1 MCFNFVP
8 VVTIRSDFG
17 AQENKIS
24 HCFHCFPI
32 YLPWSDGIRCH
43 DCSFFHVANFF
54 KPIFSLSSLI
64 LIKRLFSSSSPLSAI
79 RVVSSA
85 YWRLLTFHLE
95 TLIPACNSHNL
106 AFCKMCSACVPACVL
121 SRFSRV
127 DFQGVFP
134 TQGSNPCLMSP
145 ALAGRLFA
153 ASAFWEAL
161 YSCLLNSLAYLTYK
175 LNRQGDKYSL
185 DILLKQFWT
194 ILLFYGWFCDFLTC
208 IKIS

>member
-1 MCFNFVP
+1 MCLWSPSAVILEP
-8 VVTIRSDFG
+8 KKIKSLTVSVASPSICHEVMGPDAMIVVFLMLR
-17 AQENKIS
+17 
-24 HCFHCFPI
+24 
-32 YLPWSDGIRCH
+32 
-43 DCSFFHVANFF
+43 F
-54 KPIFSLSSLI
+54 KPIFSLSSLT
-64 LIKRLFSSSSPLSAI
+64 LIKRLFSSSPLSAI

-95 TLIPACNSHNL
+95 TLIPACSSHNL

-161 YSCLLNSLAYLTYK
+161 YSAYK

-185 DILLKQFWT
+185 DILLQQF
-194 ILLFYGWFCDFLTC
+194 
-208 IKIS
+208 